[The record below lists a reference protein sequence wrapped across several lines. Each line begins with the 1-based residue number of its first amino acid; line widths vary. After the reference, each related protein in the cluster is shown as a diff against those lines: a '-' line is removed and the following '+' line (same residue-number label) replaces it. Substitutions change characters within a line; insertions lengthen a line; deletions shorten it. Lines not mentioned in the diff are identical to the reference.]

1 MKKGKHFILIR
12 NPLNIL
18 PSFDKVVPPSFF
30 ELGIAE
36 LVSIYS
42 ELCELG
48 SPPPVIDADD
58 LQRDPEAVLSGLC
71 EDLGIPYQPQMLQ

>member
-1 MKKGKHFILIR
+1 M
-12 NPLNIL
+12 
-18 PSFDKVVPPSFF
+18 

-36 LVSIYS
+36 LVTIYS

-58 LQRDPEAVLSGLC
+58 LQRDPEVNLLLFVRMVLRF
-71 EDLGIPYQPQMLQ
+71 

>member
-1 MKKGKHFILIR
+1 MIYCEHV
-12 NPLNIL
+12 NIL
-18 PSFDKVVPPSFF
+18 LIAFHISQPSFDKVVPPSFM

-36 LVSIYS
+36 LVAIYS

-58 LQRDPEAVLSGLC
+58 LQRDPQVNLLLVVRMVLSLC
-71 EDLGIPYQPQMLQ
+71 G

>member
-1 MKKGKHFILIR
+1 MHTVLCIYFLLLIAF
-12 NPLNIL
+12 NIPQ

-58 LQRDPEAVLSGLC
+58 LQRDPEVYLFL
-71 EDLGIPYQPQMLQ
+71 DIQ